1 MSTKDVAATRRSRI
15 TVTLP
20 SELVRAL
27 DERLVNGE
35 GLTGEGNRSAVIRRL
50 IEQELRA
57 RDERERREQEEREQV
72 EQFIR
77 AWKEQPETEEEFGWL
92 DHAVRQYAAEEP
104 WE

>member
-1 MSTKDVAATRRSRI
+1 MCTRDSPETGSSRI
-15 TVTLP
+15 SVTLP

-27 DERLVNGE
+27 DERLVNGQ
-35 GLTGEGNRSAVIRRL
+35 GSRSAVIRRL